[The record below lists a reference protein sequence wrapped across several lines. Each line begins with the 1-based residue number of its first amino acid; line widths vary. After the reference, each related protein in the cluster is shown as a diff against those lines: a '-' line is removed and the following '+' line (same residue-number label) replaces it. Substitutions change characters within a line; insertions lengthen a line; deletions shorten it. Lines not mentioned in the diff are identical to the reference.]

1 MTPNPHS
8 NLFDPG
14 QENSQMANSHGQ
26 AVKTKLISVPDLD
39 ENHSTPTLSTSPA
52 PATPIFAAQ
61 PTNYS
66 QRNSALKPPQD
77 HMIAHLDE
85 QLKEISTKQNESEL
99 SDTLSLD
106 FGRDADSSL
115 ETDYVVVNHD
125 VSKLSTVT
133 EPTITNQTF
142 NSLAQVATSSSE
154 PYTEYLLSVL
164 RDSERTPIINLTVN
178 NHYHGTQPHT
188 NSCLPALDPAMPCLR
203 ASQPCRGRVF
213 TCSEPS
219 LASAPVSRAP
229 SVHRSSHDEPRV
241 LNKKRGF
248 LEKMVEP
255 LARTLGF
262 VPASESSPFRR
273 NVEVIDGQGVHHAV
287 AMQLDTNS
295 DIDIM
300 PYGLAKQVGLLST
313 LNTNMAHT
321 VWSMS
326 GHDVDI
332 IGSAKIQWKH
342 DGRLFTNWVCVA
354 DPSNDAIT
362 EFTLG
367 KWSIKDCQLL
377 KFHGSRFIKVR
388 APVKNV
394 GLSPAMLEH
403 LREKEDNERMKR
415 EALSRRQLK
424 PSQLERRRSR
434 E

>member
-1 MTPNPHS
+1 
-8 NLFDPG
+8 
-14 QENSQMANSHGQ
+14 
-26 AVKTKLISVPDLD
+26 
-39 ENHSTPTLSTSPA
+39 
-52 PATPIFAAQ
+52 
-61 PTNYS
+61 
-66 QRNSALKPPQD
+66 
-77 HMIAHLDE
+77 
-85 QLKEISTKQNESEL
+85 
-99 SDTLSLD
+99 
-106 FGRDADSSL
+106 
-115 ETDYVVVNHD
+115 
-125 VSKLSTVT
+125 
-133 EPTITNQTF
+133 
-142 NSLAQVATSSSE
+142 
-154 PYTEYLLSVL
+154 
-164 RDSERTPIINLTVN
+164 
-178 NHYHGTQPHT
+178 
-188 NSCLPALDPAMPCLR
+188 
-203 ASQPCRGRVF
+203 
-213 TCSEPS
+213 
-219 LASAPVSRAP
+219 
-229 SVHRSSHDEPRV
+229 V
-241 LNKKRGF
+241 LNKKRGL

-255 LARTLGF
+255 FARTLGF

-273 NVEVIDGQGVHHAV
+273 NVEVIDGQGIHHPV

-295 DIDIM
+295 DIDII
-300 PYGLAKQVGLLST
+300 PYSLAKQVGLLST

-332 IGSAKIQWKH
+332 IGTAKIQWKH

-354 DPSNDAIT
+354 DPGNDAIT